1 MGYLV
6 IAVEFIVFLLNIDI
20 VRYQKQGNCTTYDLD
35 NFERWYDRYVLIYV
49 FCSLDCRNIVYVV
62 SFVGYVFIL

>member
-6 IAVEFIVFLLNIDI
+6 IAVEFIVFLLNIGI

-35 NFERWYDRYVLIYV
+35 NFERWVCIDLRL
-49 FCSLDCRNIVYVV
+49 L
-62 SFVGYVFIL
+62 